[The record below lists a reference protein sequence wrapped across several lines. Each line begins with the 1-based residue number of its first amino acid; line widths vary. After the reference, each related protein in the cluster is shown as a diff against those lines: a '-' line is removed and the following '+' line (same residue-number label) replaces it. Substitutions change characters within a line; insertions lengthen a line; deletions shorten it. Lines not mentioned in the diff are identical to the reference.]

1 MPSQRIVFSSQYQY
15 QIEEPYLTGCL
26 GAAVMDILDCQEVE
40 AGIATGAGVPPAGAP
55 VSTFVL
61 PSNSLPNITIIL
73 FCAVCKYQC
82 LIFNKYQNI
91 ITTCIG
97 YYNNFLFFSTVN
109 NLGVTENI

>member
-1 MPSQRIVFSSQYQY
+1 MTQYRGSWPKIFDKQQGCQTFLERKRKSLWTNILNQY
-15 QIEEPYLTGCL
+15 QIGEPYLTGCL

-73 FCAVCKYQC
+73 FCAV
-82 LIFNKYQNI
+82 
-91 ITTCIG
+91 
-97 YYNNFLFFSTVN
+97 YNY
-109 NLGVTENI
+109 